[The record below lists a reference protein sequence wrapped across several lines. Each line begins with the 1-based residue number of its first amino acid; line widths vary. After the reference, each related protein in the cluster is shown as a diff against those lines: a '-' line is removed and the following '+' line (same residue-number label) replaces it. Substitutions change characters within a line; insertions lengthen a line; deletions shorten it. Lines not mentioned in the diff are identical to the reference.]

1 MGLVPYN
8 VYDIGIL
15 PPTDWRLFY
24 CVAGRGDYMPNQ
36 KNIDQVKLIQE
47 QFENNEVVIL
57 TEFQGLNVSEIGE
70 LREKLRQADVR
81 YKVFKNR
88 LIAVAAGDLG
98 IEGLEPYLY
107 GTTAVAMADDPATIA
122 KVLLDFG
129 EEHEDLKIK
138 GGILNNQ
145 VIDAEMT
152 ASMVNL
158 PSKNQLLAQVVSGL
172 NAPIYG
178 LVYVLKAGNPVSG
191 LANVLSGTIRQFSNV
206 IQAIADLQENPE
218 AT

>member
-1 MGLVPYN
+1 
-8 VYDIGIL
+8 
-15 PPTDWRLFY
+15 
-24 CVAGRGDYMPNQ
+24 MPNQ

-88 LIAVAAGDLG
+88 LIAVAASDLG

-107 GTTAVAMADDPATIA
+107 GTTAVAMADDPETIA

-145 VIDAEMT
+145 VIDAEMA
-152 ASMVNL
+152 ASLVHM

>member
-1 MGLVPYN
+1 
-8 VYDIGIL
+8 
-15 PPTDWRLFY
+15 
-24 CVAGRGDYMPNQ
+24 MPNQ

-88 LIAVAAGDLG
+88 LIAVAASDLG

-206 IQAIADLQENPE
+206 IQAIADLKENPE
-218 AT
+218 ET